1 MSVTCMEENRCLT
14 ASLSGELDHHRAREV
29 MEELDRQIDAA
40 LPRKLT
46 LDLAGLTF
54 TDSSGI
60 AVVLRTFRRMRQLQG
75 SMAVVN
81 APEQARRVFQAAGL
95 DKLVPFEPDVK
106 SKCLKLCPT
115 ARRGLRCDETCCAP
129 VRRFYI

>member
-14 ASLSGELDHHRAREV
+14 ASLFGELDHHRAREV

-46 LDLAGLTF
+46 LDLSGLTF

-95 DKLVPFEPDVK
+95 DKLVPFEPDTQ
-106 SKCLKLCPT
+106 SNP
-115 ARRGLRCDETCCAP
+115 GG
-129 VRRFYI
+129 

>member
-1 MSVTCMEENRCLT
+1 MPVTCKEEGRRLT
-14 ASLSGELDHHRAREV
+14 AAVSGELDHHGARAV

-40 LPRKLT
+40 LRRKLT

-106 SKCLKLCPT
+106 
-115 ARRGLRCDETCCAP
+115 
-129 VRRFYI
+129 

>member
-60 AVVLRTFRRMRQLQG
+60 AVVLRTFRQG

-106 SKCLKLCPT
+106 SNP
-115 ARRGLRCDETCCAP
+115 GG
-129 VRRFYI
+129 

>member
-1 MSVTCMEENRCLT
+1 MGALRLERRLEGRARMSVTCMEENRCLT

-95 DKLVPFEPDVK
+95 DKLVPFEPNVK
-106 SKCLKLCPT
+106 
-115 ARRGLRCDETCCAP
+115 
-129 VRRFYI
+129 

>member
-14 ASLSGELDHHRAREV
+14 ASLSGELD
-29 MEELDRQIDAA
+29 DAA

-106 SKCLKLCPT
+106 
-115 ARRGLRCDETCCAP
+115 
-129 VRRFYI
+129 